1 MDIGKVKDILARYR
15 QTQLLD
21 YYDELDEAGRRELI
35 LSITDTDFSVLENIS
50 HDEKRTTGSLS
61 PADALSLD
69 QIAARKQE
77 LGAAGLKA
85 LKAGKV
91 AAVLLAGGQGT
102 RLGISSPKGTFDI
115 GVTKEFTIFACQI
128 NALKAVAENTGAY
141 AHLFIMTSTVND
153 EETRAFFKQ
162 KNYFGYPEDK
172 IHFYVQK
179 TAPAISFDGK
189 VLLEE
194 KYKVAL
200 TPNGNGG
207 WYESLKN
214 SSCGKILKNEGVEW
228 LNVYGVDNVLQKPC
242 DPVFIGATVE
252 SGAACSGKVVR
263 KVAPEEKVGVLC
275 KEDGL
280 PAIVEYYEMPEDKA
294 VETNPDGS
302 LKYCYGVILNYLFNV
317 KKLDGIGEGKLP
329 YHLAHKKI
337 SCIENGKKVVP
348 EAPNGYKPETL
359 AVDLVKL
366 MGSCL
371 AFEVE
376 REREFAPVKNMHGV
390 DSVDTARELLKRN
403 GVLL

>member
-1 MDIGKVKDILARYR
+1 MDIGKIRDILASYG
-15 QTQLLD
+15 QLHLLD
-21 YYDELDEAGRRELI
+21 YYDELDEAGKRELE
-35 LSITDTDFSVLENIS
+35 LSVLNTDFTVLENIS
-50 HDEKRTTGSLS
+50 HDEKRPLGSLS
-61 PADALSLD
+61 PADALSLN
-69 QIAARKQE
+69 QIAQRKAE
-77 LGAAGLKA
+77 FEEAGIEA

-115 GVTKEFTIFACQI
+115 GVTKELTIFECQI
-128 NALKAVAENTGAY
+128 NALKAVAQIAGAY

-153 EETRAFFKQ
+153 GETRAFFKQ
-162 KNYFGYPEDK
+162 KNYFGYPEEK

-194 KYKVAL
+194 KYRVAL
-200 TPNGNGG
+200 IPNGNGG
-207 WYESLKN
+207 WYNSLKN
-214 SSCGKILKNEGVEW
+214 SPCGKIIESEGVEW

-242 DPVFIGATVE
+242 DPVFIGATVK

-275 KEDGL
+275 KQDGL

-294 VETNPDGS
+294 TETNPDGS

-317 KKLDGIGEGKLP
+317 KKLDGIAKSALP

-337 SCIENGKKVVP
+337 SCIENGKKVTP

-371 AFEVE
+371 GFEVE
-376 REREFAPVKNMHGV
+376 RRREFAPVKNMHGV
-390 DSVDTARELLKRN
+390 DSVDTARDLLTLN
-403 GVLL
+403 NYTL